1 MVWDETK
8 PSGSE
13 VLRFGDNRIRE
24 LKQDLENALQQE
36 HYFPVDT
43 NNVKLVPKIPI
54 GTTSPSPEYVGRMYF
69 NRSSNL
75 QTFAIKTSTVW
86 EIASNNYKTLPS
98 GTRIVTNKTAN
109 FLRLHSMSGTFAVRL
124 TNNNRKG
131 YLAYYGGD
139 SPTNFSHSHRI
150 LTDTNLN
157 LHSHSFVNYTPQAS
171 GADYDS
177 GGIFDQATGLA
188 ENTHVHKIN
197 FASGSVNLYHT
208 HFDYTSAVNITFAH
222 YVLMIFYID
231 LDNP

>member
-69 NRSSNL
+69 NTSSNL
-75 QTFAIKTSTVW
+75 QTFVIKTSTVW
-86 EIASNNYKTLPS
+86 EIVSNNYKTLPS
-98 GTRIVTNKTAN
+98 GTYIVTNKTAN
-109 FLRLHSMSGTFAVRL
+109 FLRLYSLSRTYAVKLKNDRNDTL
-124 TNNNRKG
+124 VYFN
-131 YLAYYGGD
+131 GD
-139 SPTNFSHSHRI
+139 SPANFAHEHQIVTN
-150 LTDTNLN
+150 TNLN
-157 LHSHSFVNYTPQAS
+157 SHSHSFVGYTPQAS
-171 GADYDS
+171 PAKYDS
-177 GGIFDQATGLA
+177 GGIFDKVTGLA
-188 ENTHVHKIN
+188 SNTHVHKIN
-197 FASGSVNLYHT
+197 FASGSANLYHI
-208 HFDYTSAVNITFAH
+208 HLGYTVPVNITFAS